1 MRITVTALK
10 RILLLSVVTAFLLP
24 QAGVAKS
31 YKEHKVLGKNGP
43 CMKVKCRG
51 LEGDALQNCMAEK
64 RTCMQAHFD
73 EKLEN
78 AEKKGITAEKKEKW
92 VARLEHRANKREER
106 GASAEELAPL
116 KEKIERVKA
125 LKESK
130 K

>member
-10 RILLLSVVTAFLLP
+10 KILLLSVVTAFLLP
-24 QAGVAKS
+24 QAGMAKS
-31 YKEHKVLGKNGP
+31 HKGHKDFGKKGP

-51 LEGDALQNCMAEK
+51 LEGDALQSCMEEK
-64 RTCMQAHFD
+64 KTCMQAHFD

-78 AEKKGITAEKKEKW
+78 AEKNGITAEKKEKW
-92 VARLEHRANKREER
+92 VKKLEHRALKREKR

-116 KEKIERVKA
+116 KEKRERVKA
-125 LKESK
+125 LKECK